1 MLCDN
6 RTNLVFED
14 YFTVCDFSVDEFR
27 KIIDSEDEEF
37 RSWYNKKFRIGVAKC
52 RTTMKIKFKWFKFY
66 NVPKYKTELEAIQAF
81 MKTNDYHAILM
92 LRKAQ
97 LVRMIILNKLLDD
110 CQKSSKNVSLTL
122 KEIKEL
128 ELEQHLSKA
137 KITIS

>member
-37 RSWYNKKFRIGVAKC
+37 RSWYNKKFRIGVAKY

-81 MKTNDYHAILM
+81 MKTNEYHAIIM

-97 LVRMIILNKLLDD
+97 LVRMVILNKLLDD

>member
-1 MLCDN
+1 
-6 RTNLVFED
+6 
-14 YFTVCDFSVDEFR
+14 
-27 KIIDSEDEEF
+27 
-37 RSWYNKKFRIGVAKC
+37 
-52 RTTMKIKFKWFKFY
+52 
-66 NVPKYKTELEAIQAF
+66 

-97 LVRMIILNKLLDD
+97 LVRMVILNKLLDD